1 MLTTIL
7 LSAAFSFPA
16 VPNHPALAA
25 PASGAQGSPEVSF
38 EIPGSY
44 VIGRPFLARVSYA
57 AGSEPV
63 SLEAWRLG
71 PAAFEVDGK
80 PLGERGEGSVPL
92 LPHSRLIAETDLS
105 SALGN
110 AVGKLSLAVA
120 GGEARSVTVYQ
131 QADAGV
137 NFLEM
142 TPEFA
147 KQDLVLLQT
156 NRGDMLVEVWP
167 DVAPKH
173 VANFLDLAYTGFY
186 DGTLFHRVSPTFMIQ
201 GGDPNTKT
209 DDKTTWGTGNGPR
222 RLDAEFNDK
231 KHVRGV
237 LSMARGQSPNSASSQ
252 FFVITKDSPFL
263 DKQYSAFGQLVAGD
277 DTLDAIASA
286 PGLKNPDSTV
296 RPNEPQ
302 RIDKAVVVRR
312 TAP

>member
-7 LSAAFSFPA
+7 CGALFSFPA
-16 VPNHPALAA
+16 AA
-25 PASGAQGSPEVSF
+25 SVSTAAQGSPEVSF

-44 VIGRPFLARVSYA
+44 VIGRPFLARVTYA
-57 AGSEPV
+57 AGNEPV
-63 SLEAWRLG
+63 ALEAWRLG

-92 LPHSRLIAETDLS
+92 LPHSKLIAETDLS

-110 AVGKLSLAVA
+110 AVGKLSVAVA

-142 TPEFA
+142 TPEFL
-147 KQDLVLLQT
+147 KGYLVLLQT
-156 NRGDMLVEVWP
+156 NRGDMLLEFLP

-173 VANFLDLAYTGFY
+173 VQNFLDLAYTGFY

-201 GGDPNTKT
+201 GGDPNTKSA
-209 DDKTTWGTGNGPR
+209 DKASWGTGRGPR
-222 RLDAEFNDK
+222 MLEEEFTKNPT

-252 FFVITKDSPFL
+252 FFVITQDSPFL
-263 DKQYSAFGQLVAGD
+263 DRNYSAFGRLVAGED
-277 DTLDAIASA
+277 ALDRIAGA
-286 PGLKNPDSTV
+286 EGAKGQDGTV
-296 RPNEPQ
+296 RPSEPQ
-302 RIDKAVVVRR
+302 RIDKAIVVRR